1 MLAELLKLTIH
12 LLFALVPLL
21 AIDRH
26 SLLLVLKLVLQF
38 EDLLAEFFDL
48 LRELTYLILIF
59 RLLLNIVRA

>member
-1 MLAELLKLTIH
+1 VLAELLKLTIH

-26 SLLLVLKLVLQF
+26 SLLFVLKLVLQF

>member
-21 AIDRH
+21 AINRH

-48 LRELTYLILIF
+48 RRELTYLILIF

>member
-26 SLLLVLKLVLQF
+26 SLLFVLKLVLQF

>member
-1 MLAELLKLTIH
+1 MLAELLQLTIH

-21 AIDRH
+21 AINRH

-48 LRELTYLILIF
+48 LRELTYLILVF